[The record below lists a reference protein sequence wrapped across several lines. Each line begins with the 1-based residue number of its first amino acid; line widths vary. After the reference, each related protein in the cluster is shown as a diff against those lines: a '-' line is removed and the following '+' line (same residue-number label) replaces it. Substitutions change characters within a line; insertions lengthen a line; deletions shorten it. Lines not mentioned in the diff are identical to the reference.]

1 MTAQLLVGDIFANA
15 ARAVPDRPAAA
26 RGDAQLTFAQLDR
39 RANRVARRLRAMGI
53 GHGDRV
59 VVWSDTSLDTLPF
72 FVALAKLG
80 AVFAPIGTMLG
91 ADEAFDMLT
100 VARPSMLAVDAE
112 RRADGTALQRGPA
125 SPSSSSPAW
134 PTAMAMTRPRSTRA
148 RSTSRRCARPTPM

>member
-26 RGDAQLTFAQLDR
+26 RAMPNSRSGSSTGGPTGWRGALR
-39 RANRVARRLRAMGI
+39 RDGV

-80 AVFAPIGTMLG
+80 AVFSPIGTMLG

-112 RRADGTALQRGPA
+112 RPGRRAPRSRAAGISRFELTGLADGDWR
-125 SPSSSSPAW
+125 
-134 PTAMAMTRPRSTRA
+134 
-148 RSTSRRCARPTPM
+148 